1 MEDTT
6 IVETIMTTGDMTTIR
21 VRKQIH
27 AKILKC
33 GKMGDSINDVMEK
46 VLDYYIDREMK
57 PKK

>member
-6 IVETIMTTGDMTTIR
+6 VVETVMTGDMTTIR

-46 VLDYYIDREMK
+46 VLDYYIDRELK
-57 PKK
+57 PRK